1 MFSEQKSG
9 FKQNQAS
16 VFVERRKYDKRVEA
30 GVLPEQT
37 QSYVIFYAA
46 TFSVYSRPFSFVF
59 PSLKRPVL
67 TKNKPN
73 KTKQNKKQKNK
84 KNKNQ

>member
-1 MFSEQKSG
+1 MVFINWDLENGTIKMFSEQKSG

-37 QSYVIFYAA
+37 HSYVIF
-46 TFSVYSRPFSFVF
+46 
-59 PSLKRPVL
+59 
-67 TKNKPN
+67 
-73 KTKQNKKQKNK
+73 
-84 KNKNQ
+84 